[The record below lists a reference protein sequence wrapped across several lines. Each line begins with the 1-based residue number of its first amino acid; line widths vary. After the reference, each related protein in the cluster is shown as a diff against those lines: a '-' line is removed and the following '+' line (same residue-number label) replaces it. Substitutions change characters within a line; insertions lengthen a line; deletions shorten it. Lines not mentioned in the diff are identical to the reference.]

1 MKKAHWK
8 KKIVQNMDTVGTYK
22 DSFLPAIETLA
33 DILERRDTAIAQWK
47 DEGSLL
53 MIQKYSD
60 RGAVNTA
67 KNPLL
72 TLIQECEKDAL
83 TYWSQLGL
91 TPSGLKKTFADD
103 KEKREGQGLGEIL
116 KSLTN
121 DTE

>member
-1 MKKAHWK
+1 MKKAQWK

>member
-1 MKKAHWK
+1 
-8 KKIVQNMDTVGTYK
+8 MDTVGTYK

>member
-1 MKKAHWK
+1 VKKAQWK